1 MGRDEKPAQYFQIF
15 LQPAFTA
22 DPFLNMFR
30 LSGHNYPIIGE
41 TFSQILPTQD
51 QYGIHMI

>member
-1 MGRDEKPAQYFQIF
+1 MGRDEKTAQYFQIF

-22 DPFLNMFR
+22 DLFLNMLR